1 MSAAS
6 ALATRRTLDRARRV
20 VAIELLCAAQAA
32 EFVGDLSHGVGTG
45 AAYDAV
51 RAVVDPLDE
60 DRPSDGDIDALAAL
74 VRDGRLDAVLFD
86 AVDEME

>member
-1 MSAAS
+1 VPCRGSTGDGLDARQ
-6 ALATRRTLDRARRV
+6 RRTGGPRQHERDV
-20 VAIELLCAAQAA
+20 G
-32 EFVGDLSHGVGTG
+32 VGDLSHGVGTG